1 MEGLVPAQETNM
13 DLPRAKKETVL
24 GIQSPIKRGIVNLPM
39 EGQDPA
45 RDKDR
50 GATMSS
56 QVRAPDTLELDMDKP
71 QLNLEMADIGNP
83 VLVKPVTVRDT
94 QEIQVGILRQLME
107 DMVPAQGTNMDPPM
121 VRQETVLGTQRPIKG
136 ATIRDTQEIQ
146 VGILRQLMEDLV
158 PTQETNMDLP
168 MARQETVLGT
178 QLNLPMKGQ
187 HLELGK
193 DRGATMSSQGT
204 APDSLELDMD
214 IPLLDLEMADIGN
227 PVLVSPVTERDMQ
240 EIQVDSP

>member
-71 QLNLEMADIGNP
+71 QLNLEMADIGIRFRCSYSCGRFSSSP
-83 VLVKPVTVRDT
+83 HSSSSLFRQAHKP
-94 QEIQVGILRQLME
+94 G
-107 DMVPAQGTNMDPPM
+107 
-121 VRQETVLGTQRPIKG
+121 
-136 ATIRDTQEIQ
+136 
-146 VGILRQLMEDLV
+146 
-158 PTQETNMDLP
+158 
-168 MARQETVLGT
+168 
-178 QLNLPMKGQ
+178 
-187 HLELGK
+187 
-193 DRGATMSSQGT
+193 
-204 APDSLELDMD
+204 
-214 IPLLDLEMADIGN
+214 
-227 PVLVSPVTERDMQ
+227 
-240 EIQVDSP
+240 